1 MTDKVQ
7 HPVQFRG
14 SAWAKRLLSMAGWQ
28 VHFAGFP
35 ARQGVIIV
43 YPHTSNWDFIVMI
56 LAKWAIGV
64 PARFWG
70 KDSLFAI
77 PLFGRWLRWLG
88 GIPVDRQHPKGVVGA
103 MVDVMR
109 SHKAEDRLLW
119 LGLSPEGTRKRTEGF
134 RSGFYRLTCDAG
146 VPLAVIALDYRSKT
160 VRVLDFIELSGHE
173 ADDYPR
179 LQALLAHAQGFHP
192 DQAAPIRP
200 LPPSGFSKD
209 QKT

>member
-1 MTDKVQ
+1 VL
-7 HPVQFRG
+7 
-14 SAWAKRLLSMAGWQ
+14 RLLGWR

-35 ARQGVIIV
+35 TKQGVVIV

-56 LAKWAIGV
+56 LAKWAIGI

-70 KDSLFAI
+70 KDTLFAI

-103 MVDVMR
+103 MVDQMR
-109 SHKAEDRLLW
+109 DHKAQDQLLW

-134 RSGFYRLTCDAG
+134 RSGFYRLACDAQ

-160 VRVLDFIELSGHE
+160 VRVLDFLELTGVE
-173 ADDYPR
+173 DLDYTR
-179 LQALLAHAQGFHP
+179 LQDILAHAQGFHP
-192 DQAAPIRP
+192 QQAAPIRP
-200 LPPSGFSKD
+200 LPVAGAQED
-209 QKT
+209 QQK

>member
-1 MTDKVQ
+1 MTGPVT

-14 SAWAKRLLSMAGWQ
+14 SALAKRLLSLAGWR

-35 ARQGVIIV
+35 TKQGVVIV

-56 LAKWAIGV
+56 LVKWAIGI

-70 KDSLFAI
+70 KDTLFAI
-77 PLFGRWLRWLG
+77 PVFGRWLRWLG

-103 MVDVMR
+103 MADQMR
-109 SHKAEDRLLW
+109 DHKAQDQLLW

-134 RSGFYRLTCDAG
+134 RSGFYRLACDAD

-160 VRVLDFIELSGHE
+160 VRVLDFVLLTGDETQ
-173 ADDYPR
+173 DYPR
-179 LQALLAHAQGFHP
+179 LQAILAHAQGFHP
-192 DQAAPIRP
+192 EQAAPIRP
-200 LPPSGFSKD
+200 LPQGD
-209 QKT
+209 IQKETQT